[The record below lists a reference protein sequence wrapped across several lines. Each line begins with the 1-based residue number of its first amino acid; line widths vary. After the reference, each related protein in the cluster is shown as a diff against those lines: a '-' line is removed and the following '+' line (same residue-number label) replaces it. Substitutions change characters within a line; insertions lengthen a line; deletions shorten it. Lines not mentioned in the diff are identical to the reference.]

1 MTTSAARPVE
11 PAGRSRFAWRTV
23 AANGLNYGIVG
34 VVVALF
40 IALSISS
47 DTFLSADN
55 LRNIADQ
62 WAPVGIMAVGATVV
76 VITGGFDLSV
86 GAMSTVAGIVA
97 AKATGTDML
106 LGIAAGLAVG
116 TALGAANGSLVAWA
130 RMNPFLVTIATA
142 IVFAGLA
149 LVISDGFLVGVKDSA
164 YGDIALTKFLGLTI
178 PVWLMIAFVLACVVL
193 MNRTALG
200 RYIYAV
206 GGNEEAARLS
216 GIRVGTVK
224 ATAYMLSGFAA
235 GLAAVILTSRNL
247 SAGASENASMTYDV
261 WAAILVGGNSLS
273 GGEGAIWRTVVGL
286 MLIALLRNGFNL
298 LGVDP
303 LYQQIIT
310 GLIILA
316 AVGLDVLARSRSARS

>member
-1 MTTSAARPVE
+1 
-11 PAGRSRFAWRTV
+11 
-23 AANGLNYGIVG
+23 
-34 VVVALF
+34 
-40 IALSISS
+40 
-47 DTFLSADN
+47 
-55 LRNIADQ
+55 
-62 WAPVGIMAVGATVV
+62 
-76 VITGGFDLSV
+76 
-86 GAMSTVAGIVA
+86 VAGIVA